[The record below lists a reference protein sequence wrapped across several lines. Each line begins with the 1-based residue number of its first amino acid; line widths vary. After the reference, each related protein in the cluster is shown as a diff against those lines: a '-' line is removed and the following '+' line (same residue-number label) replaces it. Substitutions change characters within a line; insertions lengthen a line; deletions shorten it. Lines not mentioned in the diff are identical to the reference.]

1 LPNLGKYKYF
11 YKYVSLKKIG
21 GHKPPIVLFYTVRV
35 HMLSDEELEL
45 LELLELLEFPPP
57 QRPARQ
63 APIVAHNTASPIL
76 FVQIAPVVRSC
87 TSGVGSCAASFTPP
101 AKAVDADNA
110 ATAKIVITFF
120 MLISIGYILICGY
133 PKSHVQS
140 ISFQDLYHAIALI
153 F

>member
-1 LPNLGKYKYF
+1 
-11 YKYVSLKKIG
+11 
-21 GHKPPIVLFYTVRV
+21 
-35 HMLSDEELEL
+35 MLSDEELEL
-45 LELLELLEFPPP
+45 LELLELLEFPPLQRLP
-57 QRPARQ
+57 KHKRPATHT
-63 APIVAHNTASPIL
+63 PASAML
-76 FVQIAPVVRSC
+76 FVHNIPPV
-87 TSGVGSCAASFTPP
+87 SCASTVSSFGVSSGLP

-110 ATAKIVITFF
+110 ATAKIVITFL

>member
-1 LPNLGKYKYF
+1 LPNLGKYKHF

-21 GHKPPIVLFYTVRV
+21 GYKPPIALFYAVRV

-57 QRPARQ
+57 QRPPTQAAR
-63 APIVAHNTASPIL
+63 APHATISPIL
-76 FVQIAPVVRSC
+76 FVQMRLGGVCTIVVRS
-87 TSGVGSCAASFTPP
+87 SVFSSRPP

-120 MLISIGYILICGY
+120 MLISIGYILRCGY

>member
-1 LPNLGKYKYF
+1 
-11 YKYVSLKKIG
+11 
-21 GHKPPIVLFYTVRV
+21 
-35 HMLSDEELEL
+35 MLSDEELEL
-45 LELLELLEFPPP
+45 LELLVVPPP
-57 QRPARQ
+57 QRPPTQEATTEHATISITLLVQ
-63 APIVAHNTASPIL
+63 SIPPEVDTVASTGGSS
-76 FVQIAPVVRSC
+76 V
-87 TSGVGSCAASFTPP
+87 GVSTPP

-110 ATAKIVITFF
+110 ATAKIVITFL

>member
-1 LPNLGKYKYF
+1 
-11 YKYVSLKKIG
+11 
-21 GHKPPIVLFYTVRV
+21 
-35 HMLSDEELEL
+35 MLSDEELEL

-57 QRPARQ
+57 QRPPTQEAR
-63 APIVAHNTASPIL
+63 APHATASPIL
-76 FVQIAPVVRSC
+76 FVQIVPLGGAC
-87 TSGVGSCAASFTPP
+87 TIIVESSVFSSRPP

-120 MLISIGYILICGY
+120 MLISIGYILRCGY

>member
-21 GHKPPIVLFYTVRV
+21 GHKPPIVLFYAVRV

-45 LELLELLEFPPP
+45 LELLELPPP
-57 QRPARQ
+57 QRPPTQ
-63 APIVAHNTASPIL
+63 AATTPHAAASTML
-76 FVQIAPVVRSC
+76 FVQIVPLAGVC
-87 TSGVGSCAASFTPP
+87 TSVGASPVASSTPP

-110 ATAKIVITFF
+110 ATAKIVITFL

>member
-1 LPNLGKYKYF
+1 
-11 YKYVSLKKIG
+11 
-21 GHKPPIVLFYTVRV
+21 
-35 HMLSDEELEL
+35 MLSDEELEL

-57 QRPARQ
+57 QRPPTQAAR
-63 APIVAHNTASPIL
+63 APHVTTSPKL
-76 FVQIAPVVRSC
+76 FVQILSVVRSC
-87 TSGVGSCAASFTPP
+87 TSGVGSCDASVTAP

-120 MLISIGYILICGY
+120 MLISIGYILSGGY

>member
-1 LPNLGKYKYF
+1 
-11 YKYVSLKKIG
+11 
-21 GHKPPIVLFYTVRV
+21 
-35 HMLSDEELEL
+35 MLSDEELEL

-57 QRPARQ
+57 QRPPTQAAR
-63 APIVAHNTASPIL
+63 APHAAISTTLPVHIIL
-76 FVQIAPVVRSC
+76 AGGAC
-87 TSGVGSCAASFTPP
+87 TNVSLSSVGSSTPP

-120 MLISIGYILICGY
+120 MLISIGYILRCGY

>member
-1 LPNLGKYKYF
+1 MLP
-11 YKYVSLKKIG
+11 
-21 GHKPPIVLFYTVRV
+21 
-35 HMLSDEELEL
+35 DEELEL
-45 LELLELLEFPPP
+45 LELLELPPP
-57 QRPARQ
+57 QRPPTQ
-63 APIVAHNTASPIL
+63 APTTKHAPASTKLPVHIVVLGGVCTSVGASP
-76 FVQIAPVVRSC
+76 V
-87 TSGVGSCAASFTPP
+87 ASSTPP

-110 ATAKIVITFF
+110 ATAKIVITFL

>member
-1 LPNLGKYKYF
+1 
-11 YKYVSLKKIG
+11 
-21 GHKPPIVLFYTVRV
+21 
-35 HMLSDEELEL
+35 MLSDEELEL

-57 QRPARQ
+57 QRPPTQ
-63 APIVAHNTASPIL
+63 APTTKHAPASTKLPVHIVVLAG
-76 FVQIAPVVRSC
+76 VC
-87 TSGVGSCAASFTPP
+87 TSVVASSVASSTPP

-110 ATAKIVITFF
+110 ATAKIVITFL